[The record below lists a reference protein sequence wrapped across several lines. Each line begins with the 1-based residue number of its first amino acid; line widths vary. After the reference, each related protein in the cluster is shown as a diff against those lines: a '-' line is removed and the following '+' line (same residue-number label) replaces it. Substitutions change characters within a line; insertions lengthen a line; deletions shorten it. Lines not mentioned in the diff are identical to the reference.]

1 MLGNQAEFTDSD
13 ALKHA
18 AASWNI
24 SMGAIIFIM
33 GWCLDLHAE
42 SRRLIRYR
50 ICFENEKLAKQALR
64 GAGVSQAIQ

>member
-1 MLGNQAEFTDSD
+1 
-13 ALKHA
+13 
-18 AASWNI
+18 
-24 SMGAIIFIM
+24 MGAIIFIM